1 MGKDRTSDL
10 RVGGETVESREKCIV
25 EEKISI
31 VIPCYRSEKMI
42 ATVVEEI
49 ISYVEQWNYEIILVC
64 DCSPDNVW
72 EEIKKLQQKHDTVQ
86 GILFSKNFGQHA
98 ATLAGYRHAT
108 GDIIVTMDDDGQSDP
123 EAISRM
129 IDKLHE
135 GYDVVYAKYP
145 VYEKSPFRIFG
156 SWINKKMAEI
166 LTGKPSNIQ
175 GNSFYAMR
183 KFVKEEMT
191 RYTNSFPYL
200 GGLVFRTTSSIAEV
214 DVSHR
219 GRKEG
224 TSGYTIGK
232 LVKLWIN
239 GFTAFSV
246 LPLRIA
252 SLTGFFFSALGF
264 VLGVILVIRKIIN
277 PAIILGYT
285 SMMVAIFFLGG
296 IILLAVGLIGEY
308 VGRIYIGQNQSPQYV
323 IKETTWKVTMEQE
336 SIDGTADH

>member
-1 MGKDRTSDL
+1 M
-10 RVGGETVESREKCIV
+10 

-42 ATVVEEI
+42 ASVVEEI
-49 ISYVEQWNYEIILVC
+49 ISYVNKWKYEIILIC

-72 EEIKKLQQKHDTVQ
+72 SEIKKLQAKHAAVH

-98 ATLAGYRHAT
+98 ATLAGYRHST

-123 EAISRM
+123 SAISRM

-145 VYEKSPFRIFG
+145 SFEKTPFRVFG
-156 SWINKKMAEI
+156 SWLNSKMAEI
-166 LTGKPSNIQ
+166 LTEKPVGIQ
-175 GNSFYAMR
+175 GNSFYVMR
-183 KFVKEEMT
+183 RYVKDEMI

-200 GGLVFRTTSSIAEV
+200 GGLVFRVTGNIAEV
-214 DVSHR
+214 DVEHR

-224 TSGYTIGK
+224 TSNYTIGK
-232 LVKLWIN
+232 LVKLWVN

-252 SLTGFFFSALGF
+252 SLLGITFSCIGFILGLVF
-264 VLGVILVIRKIIN
+264 VIRKLLNPEIIIGFTSIIVIVLFMGGVIL
-277 PAIILGYT
+277 L
-285 SMMVAIFFLGG
+285 S
-296 IILLAVGLIGEY
+296 VGLIGEY
-308 VGRIYIGQNQSPQYV
+308 VGRIYISQNQAPQYV
-323 IKETTWKVTMEQE
+323 IKEKTWKENIE
-336 SIDGTADH
+336 ENSDGATNN